1 MTQIIEATP
10 LIEKA
15 SVQNIDE
22 KRLTQNL
29 DQEIEKLCD
38 DLDVY
43 FDLSHHNEESQDSS
57 DEEEKDTF
65 PKEFEG
71 KSSSE
76 LLDFEIYEANEF

>member
-1 MTQIIEATP
+1 LTQIIEATP

-65 PKEFEG
+65 PKELEG